1 MDAMI
6 VLLITS
12 FLYVSQP
19 ITNTNLFPE
28 LNQRLGVAVD
38 YSYTKDNI
46 DDFPWEQFGINL
58 WSYNWKSNVNPSNKT
73 TQYQM
78 IWSTQVTEKKLENIK
93 KALIAVPQ
101 AKWLVGNEPDGIG
114 QSKRTPQEYAHE
126 YHTWYTLIKTYNS
139 NNLVYFGGISQPSPN
154 RLRWLNEM
162 IDYYEDNYGNFPFDG
177 IHIHNYVIP
186 EEGSSG
192 LGSSVGVTTDGE
204 LYGQSYWNYHADLNV
219 FYAQLIEF
227 RKWMKQRGYENKP
240 LIISE
245 YGILLSEEHGYT
257 PDYIASYLFH
267 TLQIILLSY
276 DCDLGNPQDDYRIV
290 QEVSWFSANY
300 VPHSNSM
307 LFDENK
313 NLTEVG
319 KAFHR
324 FIKDFLNDTR

>member
-1 MDAMI
+1 MKI
-6 VLLITS
+6 VVIGGTRKS
-12 FLYVSQP
+12 G
-19 ITNTNLFPE
+19 TTLFHS
-28 LNQRLGVAVD
+28 L
-38 YSYTKDNI
+38 
-46 DDFPWEQFGINL
+46 
-58 WSYNWKSNVNPSNKT
+58 
-73 TQYQM
+73 
-78 IWSTQVTEKKLENIK
+78 
-93 KALIAVPQ
+93 
-101 AKWLVGNEPDGIG
+101 
-114 QSKRTPQEYAHE
+114 
-126 YHTWYTLIKTYNS
+126 
-139 NNLVYFGGISQPSPN
+139 
-154 RLRWLNEM
+154 
-162 IDYYEDNYGNFPFDG
+162 FDG
-177 IHIHNYVIP
+177 HPDIILPPH
-186 EEGSSG
+186 
-192 LGSSVGVTTDGE
+192 
-204 LYGQSYWNYHADLNV
+204 DLNV

-300 VPHSNSM
+300 VPHANSM